1 MDITR
6 RTLGV
11 SAAAVA
17 ATSALPSFAMPPGMG
32 FKKTPLVIAH
42 RGASGERPESTLLA
56 FRQAIAEGADVIE
69 PDLEV
74 TKDGHLVVR
83 HENEISQTTDVA
95 SRPEFAGRKTTKD

>member
-11 SAAAVA
+11 SAAAA
-17 ATSALPSFAMPPGMG
+17 AGLAALQAPPPARPATPDLKQG
-32 FKKTPLVIAH
+32 FRKTPLIIGH
-42 RGASGERPESTLLA
+42 RGASGERPESTLA
-56 FRQAIAEGADVIE
+56 SFRLAIAEGADFIE
-69 PDLEV
+69 PDLVV

-95 SRPEFAGRKTTKD
+95 LK